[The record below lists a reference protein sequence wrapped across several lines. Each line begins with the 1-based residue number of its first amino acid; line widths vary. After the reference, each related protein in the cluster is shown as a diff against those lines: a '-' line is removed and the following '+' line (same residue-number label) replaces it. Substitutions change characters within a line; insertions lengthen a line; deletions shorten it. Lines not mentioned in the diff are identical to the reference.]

1 MRRVAGVLSPNNCV
15 LTKTSSEN
23 SLSAAEAQRKKQQET
38 FEEEEKEIEE
48 LDGAVKEFETIA
60 QTCNLVRTRYDRI
73 VVITL

>member
-1 MRRVAGVLSPNNCV
+1 MFCV
-15 LTKTSSEN
+15 LTICVLTETSSEN

-48 LDGAVKEFETIA
+48 LDGTVKEFETIA